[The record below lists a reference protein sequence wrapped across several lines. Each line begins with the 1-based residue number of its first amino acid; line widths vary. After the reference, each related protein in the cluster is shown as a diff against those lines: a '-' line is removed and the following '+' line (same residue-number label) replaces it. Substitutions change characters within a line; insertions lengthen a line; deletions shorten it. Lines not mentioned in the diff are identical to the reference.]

1 MKMKNFGLSMFIFLI
16 GIFITAN
23 TLAQSTPSPEILSV
37 EQNADSVT
45 TPVSEADPIDKI
57 VEKAINAKIGSLDSD
72 ESNTT
77 GFVGTVLFLVIAL
90 PVLITFGAIVLI
102 VYFSTKHKKERE
114 KARYDL
120 YLKSLEAG
128 HTLPENF
135 FEEPVKQSSNLKK
148 GAIWLAVGLG
158 VMIFGLF
165 EVDNSLMGMGAIPA
179 FIGAAYLL
187 VYFIERKNNNDTPAV
202 NE

>member
-1 MKMKNFGLSMFIFLI
+1 MKNFGLSMFIFLI

-114 KARYDL
+114 KARYDF

-165 EVDNSLMGMGAIPA
+165 EVDNSLMGIGAIPA

>member
-1 MKMKNFGLSMFIFLI
+1 MKNFGLSMFIFLI

-37 EQNADSVT
+37 DQNADSVT